1 MCSFTMSETKNSRIA
16 PSTSPQET
24 PHAPNHCKQP
34 EAAQSA
40 EQAPSSSMA
49 SMTSLWYNDMTEM
62 ITGNKNKKS
71 ENENETEKQHQEDET
86 AKESMICSTIRSIRL
101 KYLERQLVGKIF
113 IHRLC
118 GVISTAVTSEVT
130 AEDIS
135 NYYLKLAETN
145 GRGLLDK
152 DPLVQA
158 ELTGQYRRALS
169 TVDTLLNSLERRSL
183 AYSSADFGNSTML
196 TRGTSIGVNDPF
208 FHLIGFSFTMELSAT
223 AHSLIASR
231 KRYEVA
237 REMAT
242 SKKKRDDAEMGVVSP
257 LSMLSFNLF
266 GKKENPTE
274 EKE

>member
-1 MCSFTMSETKNSRIA
+1 MYGNHSGVFCKAMSEIKNSRIA
-16 PSTSPQET
+16 PSSSSQEISHPSNPANQPQVTQNPSETS
-24 PHAPNHCKQP
+24 
-34 EAAQSA
+34 
-40 EQAPSSSMA
+40 SSSMA
-49 SMTSLWYNDMTEM
+49 SMTSMWYNDMTEM
-62 ITGNKNKKS
+62 ITGGGGNKNKKN
-71 ENENETEKQHQEDET
+71 ENGNMNENEKREEDET
-86 AKESMICSTIRSIRL
+86 AKESMICSTIRSIRA
-101 KYLERQLVGKIF
+101 KYLERRLVGKIF

-152 DPLVQA
+152 DPLIQA

-242 SKKKRDDAEMGVVSP
+242 SKKKRDNAEMGVVSP
-257 LSMLSFNLF
+257 LF
-266 GKKENPTE
+266 
-274 EKE
+274 